1 MSIFS
6 KKAAALVCVLVSGF
20 SGISYAADAAVQA
33 PAVPAVTQQAVE
45 QTSININ
52 NASAQEIAAALKGVG
67 LSKAQAIVDFRTL
80 NGSFLQL
87 EEITQVKGI
96 GDSTLAKNKDK
107 IRFQ

>member
-6 KKAAALVCVLVSGF
+6 KKTAALLCVLASGF
-20 SGISYAADAAVQA
+20 SGASFAADAAQPAQAA
-33 PAVPAVTQQAVE
+33 PAATQQVE
-45 QTSININ
+45 QASININ
-52 NASAQEIAAALKGVG
+52 SATAQEIASALKGVG

-96 GDSTLAKNKDK
+96 GASTLEKNKDK